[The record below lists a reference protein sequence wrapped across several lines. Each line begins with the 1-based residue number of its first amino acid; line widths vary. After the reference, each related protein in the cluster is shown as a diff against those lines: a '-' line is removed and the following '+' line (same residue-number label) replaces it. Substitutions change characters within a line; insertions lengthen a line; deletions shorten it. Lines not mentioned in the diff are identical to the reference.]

1 MSLPRPS
8 VTHGRGHFS
17 FVQDLCKAFTST
29 GDLRAVA
36 EEIAGWTR
44 AALSDRTSSVALYMP
59 DESELLA
66 AVLVEGDSK
75 GAAKRFGARRVAFDG
90 GTTIRWRLAS
100 DPPQE
105 GALLPVVA
113 DDETLGVLEII
124 APTGCIEESLAL
136 LQCVADRS
144 AVALRSLRTSERA
157 QARARV
163 HDEIPELSRHLM
175 WARTAAEAV
184 GAVVQFCHEREKLPV
199 AAWESLEPGP
209 AMHLTHSRGLSAR
222 KAESLRTSL
231 PTMSRSAGTPD
242 PWEGHVA
249 LFAEITGA
257 QRVRAIDA
265 GEAVILAAALDGAL
279 PAAADAI
286 EMLLHERLRGI
297 KKENMVGRDQDR
309 LDFGIALTAH
319 ELRGPILGSLAVLQI
334 IDVNDE
340 QQHRLLEAAK
350 TQLLHLSDLAESLLR
365 WTVAGQA
372 IEKDTTD
379 LSETVKEAIILRVR
393 DGGEPAVDLDAG
405 DGILIEADRVHL
417 RNAIAHILGHA
428 IWHSTG
434 SGKVAVTVKREAN
447 VAAVTIEDKGPPL
460 PASEREMLFHPFTR
474 SPDLAR
480 SRRSLGLFASR
491 REIEAHGGGV
501 SVSSDSSGVTFRIEL
516 PTGNA
521 RRPSSEL

>member
-1 MSLPRPS
+1 
-8 VTHGRGHFS
+8 
-17 FVQDLCKAFTST
+17 
-29 GDLRAVA
+29 
-36 EEIAGWTR
+36 
-44 AALSDRTSSVALYMP
+44 MP

-66 AVLVEGDSK
+66 PVFVQGDSK
-75 GAAKRFGARRVAFDG
+75 GAAERFGARRVAFDG
-90 GTTIRWRLAS
+90 GTTIRWRLAAS

-105 GALLPVVA
+105 GALLPMVA
-113 DDETLGVLEII
+113 DEETLGVLEVI
-124 APTGCIEESLAL
+124 APTGSIEESLVL

-144 AVALRSLRTSERA
+144 AVALRSKRA
-157 QARARV
+157 AEQAEASARV
-163 HDEIPELSRHLM
+163 HDEIPELSRALM
-175 WARTAAEAV
+175 RACTAEEAV
-184 GAVVQFCHEREKLPV
+184 GAVVQFCHEREKLPA

-231 PTMSRSAGTPD
+231 PTMSRSAGAPG

-249 LFAEITGA
+249 RFAEISGA
-257 QRVRAIDA
+257 DRVTTIDA

-286 EMLLHERLRGI
+286 EMLLQERLRGI
-297 KKENMVGRDQDR
+297 KKEGMVERGRDR

-334 IDVNDE
+334 VDVNDH
-340 QQHRLLEAAK
+340 QQRRLLEAAK

-365 WTVAGQA
+365 WTVAGQV
-372 IEKDTTD
+372 IEKEATN
-379 LSETVKEAIILRVR
+379 LSETVREAITLCVR
-393 DGGEPAVDLDAG
+393 DGDEPPVDLDAR
-405 DGILIEADRVHL
+405 DDILIEADRVHL
-417 RNAIAHILGHA
+417 RNAISHILAHA
-428 IWHSTG
+428 MWHSTG

-491 REIEAHGGGV
+491 REIEAHGGGI
-501 SVSSDSSGVTFRIEL
+501 SVSSDSDGVTFRIEL
-516 PTGNA
+516 PTGNV